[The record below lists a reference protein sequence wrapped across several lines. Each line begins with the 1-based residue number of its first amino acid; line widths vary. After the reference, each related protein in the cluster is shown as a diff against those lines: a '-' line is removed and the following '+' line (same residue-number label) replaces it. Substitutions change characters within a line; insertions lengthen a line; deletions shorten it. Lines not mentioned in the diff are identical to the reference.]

1 MANYFNVLGSQTIVG
16 TTTQDRFFAFT
27 RLDSLDAAYVRP
39 DVLLAQLLWDT
50 AILTASGDIYQL
62 TAANI
67 QISTDM
73 FRGDLGTDIMYGSN
87 LNDAIVY
94 NNGAI
99 SGGFGGFDNVEQ
111 FWLADGDDIV
121 DLSAHGLGGID
132 YAKDS
137 LVQGGAGNDSIV
149 GGAGKDNLQGDT
161 GNDLIFGWR
170 GSDTISGGVGDDTLH
185 GDDLGFNSI
194 SGDDTLDGGSGN
206 DLLSGGRGK
215 DKLTGGDNNDVLD
228 GGAGEDNLAGGA
240 GDDTL
245 YGDDGNVSGSDKLD
259 GGSGND
265 GLFGGLGGDELYGSS
280 GEDKLD
286 GGAGADYL
294 HGGAGN
300 DTILAGAGNDVID
313 GSADTDTLVFSG
325 NRADYDIALQADGS
339 FIATDQRVGSPEN
352 EGTDTIRSI
361 EFFQFA
367 DVTVASSDLILV

>member
-1 MANYFNVLGSQTIVG
+1 MSNYFNTLGSQTIVG

-27 RLDSLDAAYVRP
+27 RLDSLDAAYARP
-39 DVLLAQLLWDT
+39 DAVLAQLLWDS
-50 AILTASGDIYQL
+50 AILTASGSYQL
-62 TAANI
+62 AAANI
-67 QISTDM
+67 QISTDL

-99 SGGFGGFDNVEQ
+99 SGGFGSFDNVEQ

-137 LVQGGAGNDSIV
+137 LVQGGAGSDSIV

-161 GNDLIFGWR
+161 GNDVIFGWR
-170 GSDTISGGVGDDTLH
+170 GSDTISGGVGDDTLQ

-206 DLLSGGRGK
+206 DLLFGARGK
-215 DKLTGGDNNDVLD
+215 DKLTGGDDNDVLD
-228 GGAGEDNLAGGA
+228 GGAGDDNLAGGA

-245 YGDDGNVSGSDKLD
+245 YGDDGSVSGSDKLD
-259 GGSGND
+259 GGSGRD

-280 GEDKLD
+280 GDDYLD
-286 GGAGADYL
+286 GSVGADYL

-325 NRADYDIALQADGS
+325 NRADYDFALQTDGS
-339 FIATDQRVGSPEN
+339 YVAVDLRSGSP
-352 EGTDTIRSI
+352 EGTDTIRAI

-367 DVTVASSDLILV
+367 DGIASANDLIIV